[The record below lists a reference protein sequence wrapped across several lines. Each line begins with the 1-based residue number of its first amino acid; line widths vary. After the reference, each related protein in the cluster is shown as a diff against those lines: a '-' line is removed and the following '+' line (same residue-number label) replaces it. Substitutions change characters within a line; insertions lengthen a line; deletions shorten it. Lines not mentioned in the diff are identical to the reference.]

1 MARNLSP
8 RSGHVLLH
16 AWSVVKK
23 TDVGSFLYA
32 DLNECENSEHNC
44 HQLGICTNNF
54 GSFSCHCMRGYTGN
68 GTWCEGERE
77 LEKLTC

>member
-1 MARNLSP
+1 MYIIIVILEEP
-8 RSGHVLLH
+8 TPTGI
-16 AWSVVKK
+16 
-23 TDVGSFLYA
+23 FLYA

-44 HQLGICTNNF
+44 HQFGICTNNF

-77 LEKLTC
+77 LKNLAKMLMLGTCRE